1 MSSGIPLPEVTSSG
15 TLTNYPGSL
24 DSFGDLV
31 QFSPDTPMQVRVN
44 QLAQA
49 VNAMQALF
57 GVSGVTGRWVMGTAT
72 LTSAAAVTPVNII
85 TDAQVGTGKKFYPL
99 GFLIR
104 VNGTTVWATTANVK
118 IQDTNGT
125 PVDFATILV
134 ALLTSQA
141 RVGDEPKANLTLENA
156 MANGTG
162 GTSGKGVQVVGDAN
176 GTGSDIFVTVWGIV
190 R

>member
-1 MSSGIPLPEVTSSG
+1 MAIGTPITTKPATGELTAYPRALDTLPYLADSAPNDHIQTYI
-15 TLTNYPGSL
+15 NSL
-24 DSFGDLV
+24 VD
-31 QFSPDTPMQVRVN
+31 
-44 QLAQA
+44 A
-49 VNAMQALF
+49 VNAMQTRM
-57 GVSGVTGRWVMGTAT
+57 GVSGATGRFVSGTAT
-72 LTSAAAVTPVNII
+72 LTSAAAATAVNVI
-85 TDAQVGTGKKFYPL
+85 TDAQVGTGYTFYPL
-99 GFLIR
+99 GFLCR

-162 GTSGKGVQVVGDAN
+162 GTSGKGVQIVGDAN
-176 GTGSDIFVTVWGIV
+176 GTGSDLIVTVWGIV
-190 R
+190 K